1 MTKINKKRVE
11 EFIRVDHA
19 GERGAVK
26 IYEGQLLALNTFV
39 KDENLKKTIEEMK
52 VHEKEHC
59 EFFENEIKKRNIQ
72 PTKFLPLW
80 DLLGVGLGFGSTLLG
95 KKAAM
100 LCTASVEEVIDEHYL
115 NQINQLDKSEKD
127 LKKKIEDMKVH
138 EKEHCEF
145 FEKEIK
151 KRNIQPTKFLPLW
164 DLLGVGLGFGTTLL
178 GKKAAMLCTASVEE
192 VIDEH
197 YLNQINQLDNSEKDL
212 KKKITKFRQDEI
224 DHKDIA
230 YDEGATKKGPYFLLD
245 KIIKTG
251 SRIAI
256 RISEKI

>member
-1 MTKINKKRVE
+1 MKSSKLKIE

-52 VHEKEHC
+52 IHEKEHC
-59 EFFENEIKKRNIQ
+59 EFFENEIRRRKIK

-100 LCTASVEEVIDEHYL
+100 LCTASVEEVIDKHYQS
-115 NQINQLDKSEKD
+115 QIDQLGSDEKK
-127 LKKKIEDMKVH
+127 LKEKI
-138 EKEHCEF
+138 
-145 FEKEIK
+145 I
-151 KRNIQPTKFLPLW
+151 
-164 DLLGVGLGFGTTLL
+164 
-178 GKKAAMLCTASVEE
+178 
-192 VIDEH
+192 
-197 YLNQINQLDNSEKDL
+197 
-212 KKKITKFRQDEI
+212 KFREDELH
-224 DHKDIA
+224 HKDIA
-230 YDEGATKKGPYFLLD
+230 YEEGATKTGLYSIMD

-251 SRIAI
+251 SKIAI
-256 RISEKI
+256 NISEKI